1 MSRATKKYQV
11 KSKANA
17 TFCCDATFRSS
28 LDQFGE
34 RIYKEMHCKMI
45 MIDLVI
51 VGHPVNEVY
60 CGTPCK

>member
-34 RIYKEMHCKMI
+34 SIYKEMH
-45 MIDLVI
+45 
-51 VGHPVNEVY
+51 VGHAL
-60 CGTPCK
+60 